1 MMEKQKSYN
10 GKRDFFIELLL
21 MLTLFSSCQKEIS
34 METREFLHGTWAQ
47 EGFTDMLRQKHDY
60 KMTLEA
66 MSDTIGFIHIDLC
79 YGEKKGYK
87 KWWSDPSNPDSLTD
101 EERYSTNSIWILED
115 DCMGRENAFRLFY
128 VGDDYFL
135 SEPLANSER
144 KYCRIISRKDNR
156 IEYGLVDENNDIK
169 ASLSLELLYRSK
181 KLFYERFS
189 EGWAKLYEFYADKID
204 FISKNFMYGVKGIK
218 LYKSAS
224 PNDSLLHIYSHDDI
238 QEGRGIR
245 IYYNGS
251 TAWAE
256 RLQSRPTPVAETE
269 NTHIYGNDDG
279 CFFVTWRGDTAF
291 LHYNKEDEFQYD
303 YYMVLT
309 R

>member
-1 MMEKQKSYN
+1 MY
-10 GKRDFFIELLL
+10 GKRKCFP
-21 MLTLFSSCQKEIS
+21 T
-34 METREFLHGTWAQ
+34 
-47 EGFTDMLRQKHDY
+47 
-60 KMTLEA
+60 
-66 MSDTIGFIHIDLC
+66 
-79 YGEKKGYK
+79 
-87 KWWSDPSNPDSLTD
+87 
-101 EERYSTNSIWILED
+101 
-115 DCMGRENAFRLFY
+115 FY

-169 ASLSLELLYRSK
+169 ASQSLELLYRSK

-256 RLQSRPTPVAETE
+256 RLQSRPTPQRQRI
-269 NTHIYGNDDG
+269 HIYMEMTT
-279 CFFVTWRGDTAF
+279 VAF
-291 LHYNKEDEFQYD
+291 LSHGGEIRPFCVIIKKMSSNMIITWFLHGK
-303 YYMVLT
+303 
-309 R
+309 